1 MKKFILAILLFIVIP
16 LFVVEANG
24 VPYLTFT
31 YSSTNGRFVYTQDA
45 YIPLSRRQTFGEYT
59 LENPQDITFDNQD
72 VMYIA
77 DRDLGLVIV
86 YDESNQTVKTIG
98 EGILEGPTGVH
109 VGSDGHV
116 YVADFITKKAY
127 QFALSAMN
135 TYELVQTYEKPLNSP
150 FFSEEDPFD
159 PTKITTDNANNVY
172 VLLAGNI
179 NGLAQFKNDGTF
191 FGYFGG
197 NSIPAS
203 WQNTVTFLFFDEETR
218 RNLFQII
225 PDPVYNISTDQD
237 GLILTTTKGLDG
249 YIKLNIANFVLNRSV
264 WGFDNNEDIYV
275 GPYETI
281 FAVTSEGYIVE
292 YGPDGSV
299 LFIFS
304 GRDTSNIQGLFQNP
318 TGIAVNSNSQ
328 IYVIDNQTQSL
339 QVFVPTSF
347 ANLVHNAIELYQDG
361 RYVEALEPWQEV
373 LEQNALFD
381 LANQGLGDAYFA
393 EMNYEEALYYYEIA
407 RNRQG
412 YSDAFWEVRNDVLLN
427 SGAFIV
433 VLLFVVLALSIGGK
447 YLKLNNILLKP
458 VHFINDKIKEFKL
471 TKELK
476 FGFYL
481 MTHPVDGYYGIKREN
496 KASYLSASIY
506 FLLFFIVYLI
516 FIFETNFLF
525 NPLIRSQIDIF
536 EQVIS
541 IFLPYILFVLA
552 NYLVCSIRDGEGSF
566 KDVYIATSYSL
577 LPAIIGLPLMTL
589 VSQGLTLNE
598 AFLFD
603 FGMII
608 IYVLTGF
615 YLIMMVKEIHYY
627 EMKAT
632 VGNILI
638 TIFTA
643 VMILVVVFI
652 VYLLLGEVVQLFLDI
667 IREVT
672 VRD

>member
-1 MKKFILAILLFIVIP
+1 MKKFILAILLFTVIP

-433 VLLFVVLALSIGGK
+433 VLLFGVLALSIGGK
-447 YLKLNNILLKP
+447 YLKLNNIVLKP

-536 EQVIS
+536 EQIIS

-672 VRD
+672 VRG

>member
-433 VLLFVVLALSIGGK
+433 VLLFGVLALSIGGK

>member
-1 MKKFILAILLFIVIP
+1 MKKFLVFILIMMVIP
-16 LFVVEANG
+16 IFVLEANG
-24 VPYLTFT
+24 VPYVTFT

-45 YIPLSRRQTFGEYT
+45 YIPLSRRQTFGDIT
-59 LENPQDITFDNQD
+59 LNNPQDITFDDND

-77 DRDLGLVIV
+77 DRNLGFILV
-86 YDESNQTVKTIG
+86 YDEESQQTKTIG
-98 EGILEGPTGVH
+98 EGILKGPTGVH
-109 VGSDGHV
+109 IGSDGHV
-116 YVADFITKKAY
+116 YVADFINKKAY
-127 QFALSAMN
+127 QFAPNDQNM
-135 TYELVQTYEKPLNSP
+135 YELVQTYEKPLNSP
-150 FFSEEDPFD
+150 FFSESDPFD

-179 NGLAQFKNDGTF
+179 NGLAQYKNDGTF

-197 NSIPAS
+197 NRIPAS
-203 WQNTVTFLFFDEETR
+203 WQNTVTFLFFDEATR

-225 PDPVYNISTDQD
+225 PDPVYNIATDQD

-249 YIKLNIANFVLNRSV
+249 YLKLNIANFVLNQSI
-264 WGFDNNEDIYV
+264 WGYDNNEDLYV

-304 GRDTSNIQGLFQNP
+304 GTDTSNIQGLFQNP
-318 TGIAVNSNSQ
+318 TGIAVNSKSQ
-328 IYVIDNQTQSL
+328 IYVIDNQTKSL
-339 QVFVPTSF
+339 QVFIPTSF
-347 ANLVHNAIELYQDG
+347 ANLVHSAIELYQDG
-361 RYVEALEPWQEV
+361 RYIEALEPWQKV

-393 EMNYEEALYYYEIA
+393 QMDYEQALYYYEVA

-427 SGAFIV
+427 SGTFIV
-433 VLLFVVLALSIGGK
+433 LFLFGILAFSIGGK
-447 YLKLNNILLKP
+447 YLKLNDILLKP
-458 VHFINDKIKEFKL
+458 VHLINAKIKDVQL
-471 TKELK
+471 VKELK
-476 FGFYL
+476 FGWYL

-496 KASYLSASIY
+496 KASYLSATLY
-506 FLLFFIVYLI
+506 FFSFFIVYLI

-536 EQVIS
+536 EQIIS
-541 IFLPYILFVLA
+541 IFLPFILFVLA

-577 LPAIIGLPLMTL
+577 LPAIIGLPLVTL
-589 VSQGLTLNE
+589 MSQGITLNE

-603 FGMII
+603 FAMSI
-608 IYVLTGF
+608 IYGLTGF
-615 YLIMMVKEIHYY
+615 YMIMMIKEIHYY

-632 VGNILI
+632 IGNLLI

-643 VMILVVVFI
+643 VMILVIVFI

-672 VRD
+672 VRG

>member
-1 MKKFILAILLFIVIP
+1 MKKLILTILLFMLIP

-45 YIPLSRRQTFGEYT
+45 YIPLSRRQTFGDYT
-59 LENPQDITFDNQD
+59 LENPQDITFDEQD

-109 VGSDGHV
+109 IGSDGHV

-127 QFALSAMN
+127 QFALNTMS
-135 TYELVQTYEKPLNSP
+135 TYELVQTYEKPLSSP

-249 YIKLNIANFVLNRSV
+249 YIKLNIANFVLNHSV

-281 FAVTSEGYIVE
+281 FSVTSEGYIVE

-304 GRDTSNIQGLFQNP
+304 GKDTSNIQGLFQNP

-347 ANLVHNAIELYQDG
+347 ANLVHRAIELYQDG

-427 SGAFIV
+427 SGALIV
-433 VLLFVVLALSIGGK
+433 ILLFGVLALSIGGK
-447 YLKLNNILLKP
+447 YLKLNTILLKP
-458 VHFINDKIKEFKL
+458 VYVINDKIKEFKL

-481 MTHPVDGYYGIKREN
+481 MTHPIDGYYGIKREN

-577 LPAIIGLPLMTL
+577 LPAIIGLPIMTL

-632 VGNILI
+632 VGNIFI

-672 VRD
+672 VRG

>member
-1 MKKFILAILLFIVIP
+1 MKKFIVIVLILLTLP

-45 YIPLSRRQTFGEYT
+45 YVPLSRKQTFGDVT
-59 LENPQDITFDNQD
+59 LDNPQDITFDDQD

-77 DRDLGLVIV
+77 DRDLGIIIV
-86 YDESNQTVKTIG
+86 YDEVNQVTKTFG

-109 VGSDGHV
+109 IGSDGHV

-127 QFALSAMN
+127 QFAPN
-135 TYELVQTYEKPLNSP
+135 NDDTYELIQTYEKPLNSP

-179 NGLAQFKNDGTF
+179 NGLAQYKNDGTF

-225 PDPVYNISTDQD
+225 PDPVFNIATDQD

-249 YIKLNIANFVLNRSV
+249 YLKLNIANFVLNRSV
-264 WGFDNNEDIYV
+264 WGFDNNEDLYV

-304 GRDTSNIQGLFQNP
+304 GTDTSNIQGLFQGP
-318 TGIAVNSNSQ
+318 TSIAVNSKSQ
-328 IYVIDNQTQSL
+328 IYVLDNQTASL

-347 ANLVHNAIELYQDG
+347 ANLVHSAIELYQDG
-361 RYVEALEPWQEV
+361 RYVEALEPWQQV

-407 RNRQG
+407 RNQQG

-427 SGAFIV
+427 SGAFIIV
-433 VLLFVVLALSIGGK
+433 FLFGVLALSIGGK
-447 YLKLNNILLKP
+447 YLKLNDVLLKP
-458 VHFINDKIKEFKL
+458 IHLVNNKIKDYKL
-471 TKELK
+471 VKELK

-496 KASYLSASIY
+496 KASYLSATIY

-536 EQVIS
+536 EQIIS
-541 IFLPYILFVLA
+541 IFLPYLLFVLA

-566 KDVYIATSYSL
+566 KDVYVATSYSL
-577 LPAIIGLPLMTL
+577 LPAIIGLPLMTF

-603 FGMII
+603 FGMLI
-608 IYVLTGF
+608 IYILTGF
-615 YLIMMVKEIHYY
+615 YLVMMVKEIHYY

-638 TIFTA
+638 TLFTA
-643 VMILVVVFI
+643 IMILVVVFI

-672 VRD
+672 VRG

>member
-1 MKKFILAILLFIVIP
+1 MKKLTLIFLFLMIMPLL
-16 LFVVEANG
+16 VVEANG
-24 VPYLTFT
+24 VPYVTFT

-45 YIPLSRRQTFGEYT
+45 YIPLSRRQTFGNVT
-59 LENPQDITFDNQD
+59 LDNPQDITFDDDD

-77 DRDLGLVIV
+77 DRDLGIIIV
-86 YDESNQTVKTIG
+86 YDEVNQVTKTIG

-109 VGSDGHV
+109 IGSDGHV

-127 QFALSAMN
+127 QFAPDLDDS
-135 TYELVQTYEKPLNSP
+135 YELVQTYEKPLNSP
-150 FFSEEDPFD
+150 FFSESDPFD

-179 NGLAQFKNDGTF
+179 NGLAQYKNDGTF

-225 PDPVYNISTDQD
+225 PDPVYNIATDQD

-249 YIKLNIANFVLNRSV
+249 YLKLNIANFVLNRSV
-264 WGFDNNEDIYV
+264 WGFDNNEDLYV

-304 GRDTSNIQGLFQNP
+304 GTDTSNIQGLFQRP
-318 TGIAVNSNSQ
+318 TSIAVNSKSQ
-328 IYVIDNQTQSL
+328 IYVLDNQTASL

-347 ANLVHNAIELYQDG
+347 ANLVHTAIELYQDG
-361 RYVEALEPWQEV
+361 RYVEALEPWKQV

-407 RNRQG
+407 RNQIG

-427 SGAFIV
+427 SGAFIIV
-433 VLLFVVLALSIGGK
+433 FLFAVLALSIGGK
-447 YLKLNNILLKP
+447 YLKLNDILLKP
-458 VHFINDKIKEFKL
+458 VNILNNKIKDYKL
-471 TKELK
+471 VKELK

-496 KASYLSASIY
+496 KASYLSATIY
-506 FLLFFIVYLI
+506 FLLFFMVYLI
-516 FIFETNFLF
+516 YIFETNFLF

-541 IFLPYILFVLA
+541 IFLPYLLFVLA

-577 LPAIIGLPLMTL
+577 LPAIIGLPLMTFI
-589 VSQGLTLNE
+589 SQGLTLNE

-603 FGMII
+603 FGMLV

-615 YLIMMVKEIHYY
+615 YLVMMVKEIHYY

-643 VMILVVVFI
+643 IMILVVVFI
-652 VYLLLGEVVQLFLDI
+652 VYLLLGEVVQLILDI

-672 VRD
+672 VRG

>member
-1 MKKFILAILLFIVIP
+1 MKKLILTILLFMLIP

-45 YIPLSRRQTFGEYT
+45 YIPLSRRQTFGDYT
-59 LENPQDITFDNQD
+59 LENPQDITFDEQD

-86 YDESNQTVKTIG
+86 YDESYQTVKTIG

-109 VGSDGHV
+109 IGSDGHV

-127 QFALSAMN
+127 QFALNAMS
-135 TYELVQTYEKPLNSP
+135 TYELVQTYEKPLSSP

-281 FAVTSEGYIVE
+281 FSVTSEGYIVE

-304 GRDTSNIQGLFQNP
+304 GKDTSNIQGLFQNP

-347 ANLVHNAIELYQDG
+347 ANLVHRAIELYQDG

-427 SGAFIV
+427 SGALIV
-433 VLLFVVLALSIGGK
+433 ILLFGVLAMSIGGK
-447 YLKLNNILLKP
+447 YLKLNTILLKP
-458 VHFINDKIKEFKL
+458 VYVINDKIKEFKL

-481 MTHPVDGYYGIKREN
+481 MTHPIDGYYGIKREN

-566 KDVYIATSYSL
+566 KDVYISTSYSL
-577 LPAIIGLPLMTL
+577 LPAIIGLPIMTL

-632 VGNILI
+632 VGNIFI

-672 VRD
+672 VRG

>member
-1 MKKFILAILLFIVIP
+1 MKKLILTILLFMLIP

-45 YIPLSRRQTFGEYT
+45 YIPLSRRQTFGDYT
-59 LENPQDITFDNQD
+59 LDNPQDIAFDEQD

-86 YDESNQTVKTIG
+86 YDESDQTVKTIG

-109 VGSDGHV
+109 VDSDGHV

-127 QFALSAMN
+127 QFALNAMN
-135 TYELVQTYEKPLNSP
+135 MYELVQTYEKPLNSP

-339 QVFVPTSF
+339 QVFVPTFF
-347 ANLVHNAIELYQDG
+347 ANLVHRAIELYQDG

-433 VLLFVVLALSIGGK
+433 ILLFGILALSIGGK
-447 YLKLNNILLKP
+447 YLKLNTILLKP
-458 VHFINDKIKEFKL
+458 VYLINDKIKEFKL

-481 MTHPVDGYYGIKREN
+481 MTHPIDGYYGIKREN

-506 FLLFFIVYLI
+506 FLMFFIVYLI

-632 VGNILI
+632 VGNIFI

-672 VRD
+672 VRG

>member
-1 MKKFILAILLFIVIP
+1 MKKLLLIVILMMTLP

-45 YIPLSRRQTFGEYT
+45 YIPLSRKQTFEDIT
-59 LENPQDITFDNQD
+59 LDNPQDITFDEND
-72 VMYIA
+72 IMYIA
-77 DRDLGLVIV
+77 DRDLGIILV
-86 YDESNQTVKTIG
+86 YDEINQTTKTIG

-109 VGSDGHV
+109 VGFDGHV

-127 QFALSAMN
+127 QFAPN
-135 TYELVQTYEKPLNSP
+135 NDDTYNLVQTYEKPLNSP
-150 FFSEEDPFD
+150 FFSDDDPFD

-179 NGLAQFKNDGTF
+179 NGLAQYENDGTF

-225 PDPVYNISTDQD
+225 PDPVYNIATDQD

-249 YIKLNIANFVLNRSV
+249 YLKLNIANFVLNRSV
-264 WGFDNNEDIYV
+264 WGFDNNEDLFV

-281 FAVTSEGYIVE
+281 FSVTSEGYIVE

-304 GRDTSNIQGLFQNP
+304 GTDTSNIQGLFQGP
-318 TGIAVNSNSQ
+318 TSIAVNSKSQ
-328 IYVIDNQTQSL
+328 IYVLDNQTASL

-347 ANLVHNAIELYQDG
+347 ANLVHSAIELYQDG
-361 RYVEALEPWQEV
+361 RYVEALEPWQQV

-393 EMNYEEALYYYEIA
+393 EMNYEEALYYYEVA
-407 RNRQG
+407 RNQQG

-427 SGAFIV
+427 SGAFIIVFLFV
-433 VLLFVVLALSIGGK
+433 VLLFSIGGK
-447 YLKLNNILLKP
+447 YLKLNDILLKP
-458 VHFINDKIKEFKL
+458 VKVVNEKIKDYQL
-471 TKELK
+471 IKELK

-496 KASYLSASIY
+496 KASYLSATIY
-506 FLLFFIVYLI
+506 FLLFFIMYLI

-536 EQVIS
+536 EQIIS

-566 KDVYIATSYSL
+566 KDVFVATSYSL

-589 VSQGLTLNE
+589 ISQGLTLNE

-603 FGMII
+603 FGMLV

-615 YLIMMVKEIHYY
+615 YLVMMVKEIHYY

-643 VMILVVVFI
+643 IMILVVVFI

-672 VRD
+672 VRG

>member
-1 MKKFILAILLFIVIP
+1 MKKLILTILLFMLIP

-45 YIPLSRRQTFGEYT
+45 YIPLSRRQTFGDYT
-59 LENPQDITFDNQD
+59 LDNPQDIAFDEQD

-86 YDESNQTVKTIG
+86 YDESDQTVKTIG

-109 VGSDGHV
+109 VDSDGHV

-127 QFALSAMN
+127 QFALNAMN
-135 TYELVQTYEKPLNSP
+135 IYELVQTYEKPLNSP

-249 YIKLNIANFVLNRSV
+249 YIKLNIANFELNRSV

-281 FAVTSEGYIVE
+281 FAVTSEGFIVE

-347 ANLVHNAIELYQDG
+347 ANLVHRAIELYQDG

-433 VLLFVVLALSIGGK
+433 ILLFGILALSIGGK
-447 YLKLNNILLKP
+447 YLKLNSILLKP
-458 VHFINDKIKEFKL
+458 VYIINNKIKEFKL

-481 MTHPVDGYYGIKREN
+481 MTHPIDGYYGIKREN

-506 FLLFFIVYLI
+506 FLMFFIVYLI

-632 VGNILI
+632 VGNIFI

-672 VRD
+672 VRG

>member
-1 MKKFILAILLFIVIP
+1 MLP

-24 VPYLTFT
+24 VPYVTFT
-31 YSSTNGRFVYTQDA
+31 YSSTNERFVYTQDA
-45 YIPLSRRQTFGEYT
+45 YIPLSRRQTFGDIA
-59 LENPQDITFDNQD
+59 LNNPQDITFDTND

-77 DRDLGLVIV
+77 DRNLGIIIV
-86 YDESNQTVKTIG
+86 YDEISQQTKTIG
-98 EGILEGPTGVH
+98 EGILKGPTGVH
-109 VGSDGHV
+109 IGSDGHV

-127 QFALSAMN
+127 QFAPNESD
-135 TYELVQTYEKPLNSP
+135 TYDLVYTYEKPSNSP
-150 FFSEEDPFD
+150 FFSVSDPFD

-179 NGLAQFKNDGTF
+179 NGLAQYKNDGTF

-203 WQNTVTFLFFDEETR
+203 WQNTVTFLFFDETTR

-225 PDPVYNISTDQD
+225 PNPVYNITTDQD
-237 GLILTTTKGLDG
+237 GLILTTTKGRDG
-249 YIKLNIANFVLNRSV
+249 YLKLNIANFVLNQSI
-264 WGFDNNEDIYV
+264 WGYDNNEDLYV

-281 FAVTSEGYIVE
+281 FAITSDGYIVE

-304 GRDTSNIQGLFQNP
+304 GPDTSNIQGLFQNP
-318 TGIAVNSNSQ
+318 TGIAVNSKSQ
-328 IYVIDNQTQSL
+328 IYVIDNQTKSL
-339 QVFVPTSF
+339 QVFIPTSF
-347 ANLVHNAIELYQDG
+347 ANLVHSAIELYQDG
-361 RYVEALEPWQEV
+361 RYVEALEPWKNV

-393 EMNYEEALYYYEIA
+393 QMDYEEALYYYEIA

-427 SGAFIV
+427 SGTFIV
-433 VLLFVVLALSIGGK
+433 IFLFGALVVSIGGK
-447 YLKLNNILLKP
+447 YLKLNVILLKP
-458 VHFINDKIKEFKL
+458 IHLINEKIKGVKL
-471 TKELK
+471 VKELK
-476 FGFYL
+476 FGWYV
-481 MTHPVDGYYGIKREN
+481 MTHPIDGYYGIKREN
-496 KASYLSASIY
+496 KTSYLSATIY
-506 FLLFFIVYLI
+506 FVAFFIAYLF

-536 EQVIS
+536 EQIIS

-577 LPAIIGLPLMTL
+577 LPAIIGLPIVTLM
-589 VSQGLTLNE
+589 SQGITLNE

-603 FGMII
+603 FGMLV
-608 IYVLTGF
+608 IYILTGF
-615 YLIMMVKEIHYY
+615 YLVMMVKEIHYY

-643 VMILVVVFI
+643 IMILVVVFI
-652 VYLLLGEVVQLFLDI
+652 VYLLLGEVLQLFLDI

-672 VRD
+672 VRG

>member
-1 MKKFILAILLFIVIP
+1 MKKFIVILLILLTLP

-45 YIPLSRRQTFGEYT
+45 YVPLSRKQTFGDIT
-59 LENPQDITFDNQD
+59 LDNPQDITFDDQD

-77 DRDLGLVIV
+77 DRDLGIIIV
-86 YDESNQTVKTIG
+86 YDEVNQVTKTFG

-109 VGSDGHV
+109 IGSDGHV

-127 QFALSAMN
+127 QFAPN
-135 TYELVQTYEKPLNSP
+135 NDDTYELIQTYEKPLNSP

-179 NGLAQFKNDGTF
+179 NGLAQYKNDGTF

-225 PDPVYNISTDQD
+225 PDPVFNIATDQD

-249 YIKLNIANFVLNRSV
+249 YLKLNIANFVLNRSV
-264 WGFDNNEDIYV
+264 WGFDNNEDLYV

-304 GRDTSNIQGLFQNP
+304 GTDTSNIQGLFQGP
-318 TGIAVNSNSQ
+318 TSIAVNSKSQ
-328 IYVIDNQTQSL
+328 IYVLDNQTASL

-347 ANLVHNAIELYQDG
+347 ANLVHSAIELYQDG
-361 RYVEALEPWQEV
+361 RYVEALEPWQQV

-407 RNRQG
+407 RNQQG

-427 SGAFIV
+427 SGAFIIV
-433 VLLFVVLALSIGGK
+433 FLFGVLALSIGGK
-447 YLKLNNILLKP
+447 YLKLNEMLLKP
-458 VHFINDKIKEFKL
+458 IHLVNNKIKDYKL
-471 TKELK
+471 VKELK

-496 KASYLSASIY
+496 KASYLSATIY

-536 EQVIS
+536 EQIIS
-541 IFLPYILFVLA
+541 IFLPYLLFVLA

-566 KDVYIATSYSL
+566 KDVYVATSYSL
-577 LPAIIGLPLMTL
+577 LPAIIGLPLMTF

-603 FGMII
+603 FGMLI
-608 IYVLTGF
+608 IYILTGF
-615 YLIMMVKEIHYY
+615 YLVMMVKEIHYY

-638 TIFTA
+638 TLFTA
-643 VMILVVVFI
+643 IMILVVVFI

-672 VRD
+672 VRG

>member
-1 MKKFILAILLFIVIP
+1 MKKLILTILLFMLIP

-45 YIPLSRRQTFGEYT
+45 YIPLSRRQTFGDYT
-59 LENPQDITFDNQD
+59 LENPQDITFDEQD

-109 VGSDGHV
+109 IGSDGHV

-127 QFALSAMN
+127 QFALNAMN
-135 TYELVQTYEKPLNSP
+135 TYELVQTYEKPLSSP

-281 FAVTSEGYIVE
+281 FSVTSEGYIVE

-304 GRDTSNIQGLFQNP
+304 GKDTSNIQGLFQNP

-347 ANLVHNAIELYQDG
+347 ANLVHRAIELYQDG

-427 SGAFIV
+427 SGALIV
-433 VLLFVVLALSIGGK
+433 ILLFGVLAMSIGGK
-447 YLKLNNILLKP
+447 YLKLNTILLKP
-458 VHFINDKIKEFKL
+458 VYVINDKIKEFKL

-481 MTHPVDGYYGIKREN
+481 MTHPIDGYYGIKREN

-577 LPAIIGLPLMTL
+577 LPAIIGLPIMTL

-632 VGNILI
+632 VGNIFI

-672 VRD
+672 VRG

>member
-1 MKKFILAILLFIVIP
+1 MKKLLIILFIVMVLP
-16 LFVVEANG
+16 LFTVKANG
-24 VPYLTFT
+24 VPYITFT

-45 YIPLSRRQTFGEYT
+45 YIPLSRTETFGSYT
-59 LENPQDITFDNQD
+59 LDNPQDITFDDND
-72 VMYIA
+72 IMYIA
-77 DRDLGLVIV
+77 DRDLGVVIV
-86 YDESNQTVKTIG
+86 HDEENQHTQVIG

-109 VGSDGHV
+109 VGFDGNI

-127 QFALSAMN
+127 QFSKN
-135 TYELVQTYEKPLNSP
+135 NQDQYDLVATYEKPLNSP
-150 FFSEEDPFD
+150 FFTDDDPFD
-159 PTKITTDNANNVY
+159 PTKVTTDNANNVY
-172 VLLAGNI
+172 VLLAGNV
-179 NGLAQFKNDGTF
+179 NGLAQYKNDGTF

-203 WQNTVTFLFFDEETR
+203 WQNTVTFLFFDEATR

-225 PDPVYNISTDQD
+225 PDPVYNLATDQD

-249 YIKLNIANFVLNRSV
+249 YLKLNIANFVLNQSV
-264 WGFDNNEDIYV
+264 WGFDNNEDIHV

-304 GRDTSNIQGLFQNP
+304 GTDTSGIQGLFQNP
-318 TGIAVNSNSQ
+318 TGIAVNSKSQ
-328 IYVIDNQTQSL
+328 IYVVDDQTSSL
-339 QVFVPTSF
+339 QIFVPTSF
-347 ANLVHNAIELYQDG
+347 ANLVHNAIALYQDG
-361 RYVEALEPWQEV
+361 RYVEALEPWQKV
-373 LEQNALFD
+373 LEKNALFD
-381 LANQGLGDAYFA
+381 LANRGLGDAYFA
-393 EMNYEEALYYYEIA
+393 QMNYEEALYYYEIA

-427 SGAFIV
+427 SGTFIV
-433 VLLFVVLALSIGGK
+433 IALFGLLILSIGGK
-447 YLKLNNILLKP
+447 YLKLMDILLKP
-458 VHFINDKIKEFKL
+458 FHMLNDKTKDIKL
-471 TKELK
+471 IKELK

-481 MTHPVDGYYGIKREN
+481 MTHPVDGFYGIKREN
-496 KASYLSASIY
+496 KASYLSATMY
-506 FLLFFIVYLI
+506 LFIFFFMYLI

-525 NPLIRSQIDIF
+525 NPLIRSQIEIF

-541 IFLPYILFVLA
+541 IFLPFLLFVLA

-577 LPAIIGLPLMTL
+577 LPAIIGLPLIML
-589 VSQGLTLNE
+589 LSQALTLNE

-615 YLIMMVKEIHYY
+615 YLVMTVKEIHYY

-638 TIFTA
+638 TLFTA
-643 VMILVVVFI
+643 IMILVVVFI

-672 VRD
+672 VRG

>member
-281 FAVTSEGYIVE
+281 FSVTSEGYIVE

-304 GRDTSNIQGLFQNP
+304 GKDTSNIQGLFQNP

-347 ANLVHNAIELYQDG
+347 ANLVHRAIELYQDG

-427 SGAFIV
+427 SGALIV
-433 VLLFVVLALSIGGK
+433 ILLFGVLALSIGGK
-447 YLKLNNILLKP
+447 YLKLNTILLKP
-458 VHFINDKIKEFKL
+458 VYVINDKIKEFKL

-481 MTHPVDGYYGIKREN
+481 MTHPIDGYYGIKREN

-577 LPAIIGLPLMTL
+577 LPAIIGLPIMTL

-632 VGNILI
+632 VGNIFI

-672 VRD
+672 VRG